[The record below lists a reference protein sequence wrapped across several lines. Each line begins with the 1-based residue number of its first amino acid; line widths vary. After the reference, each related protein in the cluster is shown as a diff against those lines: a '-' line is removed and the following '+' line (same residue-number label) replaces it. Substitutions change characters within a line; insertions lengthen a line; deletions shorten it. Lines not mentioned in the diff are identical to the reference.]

1 MVVGDI
7 DELCHAS
14 EVCSLGASESADS
27 VLDVDGGPLDLS
39 SSSVKNLAFSQDV
52 VAGSD
57 CFGSKT
63 P

>member
-1 MVVGDI
+1 MGVGYL
-7 DELCHAS
+7 DELFHAS
-14 EVCSLGASESADS
+14 EVFVLGASESADS
-27 VLDVDGGPLDLS
+27 VLDVDGGALDLS

>member
-1 MVVGDI
+1 MF
-7 DELCHAS
+7 H
-14 EVCSLGASESADS
+14 SLKVSNLSASESADS
-27 VLDVDGGPLDLS
+27 VLDVDGSTLDLS

-63 P
+63 E